1 MVFLMLAGRLGTER
15 TGDAEVG
22 LISDFFEETSF
33 LLVFGELLSLEAAVF
48 FDVLLLVIFFCFL
61 FLAAS
66 G

>member
-1 MVFLMLAGRLGTER
+1 M
-15 TGDAEVG
+15 G

-33 LLVFGELLSLEAAVF
+33 LSVFGELLSLDAAVF